1 MNAREMIYI
10 THCAKKSIFVMP
22 RKDRKS
28 FDFRSEGN
36 KNPQHLIDK
45 EVLTKMDFLDPN

>member
-1 MNAREMIYI
+1 
-10 THCAKKSIFVMP
+10 MP
-22 RKDRKS
+22 IKDCKS

-45 EVLTKMDFLDPN
+45 EVFSLHQN